1 MAAYSVTIRLRSRQT
16 MEGETLTTDQTLR
29 GRLAAGEEGWSLSYR
44 EGEDSGLGN
53 TVTTLT
59 AGPDKVVLERKGEV
73 SCRMVF
79 RPGRRYL
86 TDYITPYGS
95 FPLELLTRELEH
107 RLEGERGGLLLRYG
121 LCLGGGDMGENELCL
136 EFEREVF

>member
-29 GRLAAGEEGWSLSYR
+29 GRLTAGEEGWSLSYR

-59 AGPDKVVLERKGEV
+59 AGPDKVVLE
-73 SCRMVF
+73 
-79 RPGRRYL
+79 PTTLPL
-86 TDYITPYGS
+86 TALFLWS
-95 FPLELLTRELEH
+95 F
-107 RLEGERGGLLLRYG
+107 
-121 LCLGGGDMGENELCL
+121 
-136 EFEREVF
+136 